1 MRSAIKY
8 VLAYFAILTFVGPA
22 CAAAVYG
29 AYSYLAGGAFT
40 FSFGSPELI
49 IPSQLT
55 SDLLAIIYIYADGKL
70 GVGRTDVK
78 PKMLGWSLTAW
89 IATYWLVSLLT
100 RLLDW
105 VPDIMEQT
113 FDNILSSWG
122 GIVTVALA
130 GPIVE
135 EFVFRRAVT
144 DSLLK
149 SLPKWT
155 SIIIS
160 ALLFGL
166 IHINP
171 AQIIPA
177 FLLGILFAWIYVT
190 TGSLI
195 PTLLLHVAN
204 NSLSVFLM
212 TRREPV
218 DDVTQLFSATPTI
231 ALTIASA
238 ALLLLSI
245 MGIAKQ

>member
-1 MRSAIKY
+1 
-8 VLAYFAILTFVGPA
+8 
-22 CAAAVYG
+22 
-29 AYSYLAGGAFT
+29 
-40 FSFGSPELI
+40 
-49 IPSQLT
+49 
-55 SDLLAIIYIYADGKL
+55 
-70 GVGRTDVK
+70 
-78 PKMLGWSLTAW
+78 MLGWSLTAW

-149 SLPKWT
+149 SLPKWP

-245 MGIAKQ
+245 KGIAKQ